1 MYSRQCGR
9 ESDGH
14 VSPTDKSTATAQPA
28 RQLVVERRS
37 GSKLAGTEEYELSA
51 SLLVANLL
59 AVSRDAHRSRAC
71 ARSFSPRNSSRH
83 ATGQSEIRLLP
94 IQGGRPAGGATVRLW
109 TTVTNPNPFGLTLST
124 VQATLLLDDVE
135 AADADFP
142 LGLPLQPRNSETIPL
157 DLTVSFAN
165 VPRLA
170 NVIRQAASGG
180 GLNYRLDGTV
190 GIDAGRF
197 GQPTFGPMTLFT
209 GELRARF

>member
-1 MYSRQCGR
+1 MNLR
-9 ESDGH
+9 
-14 VSPTDKSTATAQPA
+14 V
-28 RQLVVERRS
+28 
-37 GSKLAGTEEYELSA
+37 
-51 SLLVANLL
+51 LLVANLL
-59 AVSRDAHRSRAC
+59 PLTMLGCASLEGLRALIQPPQFEQARDR
-71 ARSFSPRNSSRH
+71 P
-83 ATGQSEIRLLP
+83 SEIRVLP
-94 IQGGRPAGGATVRLW
+94 VQGGRPAGGATVRLW

-124 VQATLLLDDVE
+124 VQATLLLDGVE

-142 LGLPLQPRNSETIPL
+142 LGLPLQPRISETIPF

-170 NVIRQAASGG
+170 DVIRRAASGG

>member
-1 MYSRQCGR
+1 MLL
-9 ESDGH
+9 
-14 VSPTDKSTATAQPA
+14 AANF
-28 RQLVVERRS
+28 VV
-37 GSKLAGTEEYELSA
+37 LALGGCA
-51 SLLVANLL
+51 SLEGLRALIQPPHFEQ
-59 AVSRDAHRSRAC
+59 ARGRS
-71 ARSFSPRNSSRH
+71 
-83 ATGQSEIRLLP
+83 SEIQLLP
-94 IQGGRPAGGATVRLW
+94 VQGGRPAGGATVRLW

-124 VQATLLLDDVE
+124 VQATLLLDDLE

-157 DLTVSFAN
+157 DLTVSFVS

-180 GLNYRLDGTV
+180 GLNYRLEGIV

-197 GQPTFGPMTLFT
+197 GQPTFGPMTLFS